1 MFSLER
7 RRDSGSAATTTTT
20 TTSSSSSSSR
30 GRGHDGVMRGRSLA
44 CNQFS
49 DGFIDVELQRRRM
62 PPLPTVV

>member
-20 TTSSSSSSSR
+20 TSSSSR
-30 GRGHDGVMRGRSLA
+30 GRGHGGVMRGRSLA

-49 DGFIDVELQRRRM
+49 DGFIDVELQRRWM